1 VARPRGFP
9 ALLASELGY
18 GLAFLRR
25 HPYRLLLPF
34 VGVLLPLWGFAALA
48 TELREG
54 DAFFFDV
61 PILAW
66 LHTLATPRVDAFFQ
80 VMSQLGYLWFVV
92 PADVLLLSWL
102 TWRRR
107 YRDGLFFGLAVLGS
121 LALNIGGKAFF
132 ARTRPDLWLSIA
144 PEHTY
149 SFPSGHAMGSATLA
163 VAAALLA
170 WHTRWRWPVAVAGAL
185 FVLLVGTSRV
195 YLGVHFP
202 SDILAGW
209 AAATAWVVAM
219 YQLTVI
225 APPPPAAAAPRQDTI
240 TEVGAPVSA
249 ARSLD

>member
-1 VARPRGFP
+1 MARPRLA
-9 ALLASELGY
+9 ALLASELRY

-34 VGVLLPLWGFAALA
+34 VGVLLPLWAFAGLA

-54 DAFFFDV
+54 EPFFFDV
-61 PILAW
+61 PVLAW
-66 LHTLATPRVDAFFQ
+66 LHAQASPGVDAFFQ
-80 VMSQLGYLWFVV
+80 LMSQLGYHWGVV
-92 PADVLLLSWL
+92 PADILLLAWL

-144 PEHTY
+144 PETTY

-170 WHTRWRWPVAVAGAL
+170 WHTRWRWPIAVAGAL
-185 FVLLVGTSRV
+185 FVLLVGMSRV

-219 YQLTVI
+219 YQLTII
-225 APPPPAAAAPRQDTI
+225 APPPPAAAVPRKDTI
-240 TEVGAPVSA
+240 APVSA
-249 ARSLD
+249 ARSPD